1 MKSELIVQII
11 LGLLTLAG
19 VVITAWATIRKAGT
33 EAQHNL
39 DKAQAVTNT
48 KIEELTREVRAHND
62 FAHRIPVLE
71 EKIAQNSE
79 DIKDIQKQI
88 NNSK

>member
-39 DKAQAVTNT
+39 DKSQAVTNT

-79 DIKDIQKQI
+79 DIKDIQKKL
-88 NNSK
+88 NN

>member
-11 LGLLTLAG
+11 IGLITFAG

-39 DKAQAVTNT
+39 DKGQAVTNT

-79 DIKDIQKQI
+79 DIKDLQKRI
-88 NNSK
+88 NH

>member
-1 MKSELIVQII
+1 MKSELIVQILI
-11 LGLLTLAG
+11 GLITFAG

-71 EKIAQNSE
+71 EKIEQNSE
-79 DIKDIQKQI
+79 EIKEIKNQI

>member
-1 MKSELIVQII
+1 MKSELIVQILI
-11 LGLLTLAG
+11 GLITFAG
-19 VVITAWATIRKAGT
+19 VCVTAWATTRKSAT
-33 EAQHNL
+33 DMEHTL
-39 DKAQAVTNT
+39 DKSQAVTNT

-79 DIKDIQKQI
+79 DIKDLQKKL
-88 NNSK
+88 NN